1 MWGKGRF
8 AMDDSNGIV
17 SATSAPQNYGFY
29 GCHTHSVDEKGR
41 IIIPT
46 AYRDALGETFSI
58 GPTRSFDG
66 IALYPTAVYD
76 QILAELNSLNQR
88 KTYVQQY
95 TMQFYKLSNRE
106 MQKDGQG
113 RILLPQ
119 KIRQRF
125 LENAQ
130 EVEISGSNNFIRI
143 LDASKAAELE
153 NSFNENLPNL
163 LEQLGSSEP

>member
-1 MWGKGRF
+1 
-8 AMDDSNGIV
+8 MDELNANA
-17 SATSAPQNYGFY
+17 SAASEPRNYGFF

-46 AYRDALGETFSI
+46 LYRDALGETFSI

-76 QILAELNSLNQR
+76 QILDELNSLNQR

-95 TMQFYKLSNRE
+95 TMQFFKLSNRE

-125 LENAQ
+125 LEEAK

-143 LDASKAAELE
+143 MDASKATEIE
-153 NSFNENLPNL
+153 QSFNENLPTI
-163 LEQLGSSEP
+163 LEQMGSSEP

>member
-1 MWGKGRF
+1 
-8 AMDDSNGIV
+8 MDESNANA
-17 SATSAPQNYGFY
+17 SAAAAPPDYGFF
-29 GCHTHSVDEKGR
+29 GCYTHSLDEKGR

-66 IALYPTAVYD
+66 VALYPNAVYD
-76 QILAELNSLNQR
+76 QILTELNSLNQR
-88 KTYVQQY
+88 KPYVQQY

-125 LENAQ
+125 LEEAR

-143 LDASKAAELE
+143 LDASKAAEIE
-153 NSFNENLPNL
+153 NRFNENLPTIL
-163 LEQLGSSEP
+163 DQMGSSEP

>member
-1 MWGKGRF
+1 
-8 AMDDSNGIV
+8 MDELKPTA
-17 SATSAPQNYGFY
+17 SAASEPRDYGFF

-46 AYRDALGETFSI
+46 AYRDSLGETFSI

-76 QILAELNSLNQR
+76 EILAELNSLNQR
-88 KTYVQQY
+88 KPYVQQY
-95 TMQFYKLSNRE
+95 TMQFYKLSNRD

-130 EVEISGSNNFIRI
+130 EVEISGGNNFIRI
-143 LDASKAAELE
+143 LAVSKATELE
-153 NSFNENLPNL
+153 DKFNENLPTI
-163 LEQLGSSEP
+163 LEQMGSSEP

>member
-1 MWGKGRF
+1 
-8 AMDDSNGIV
+8 MDEQSVNV
-17 SATSAPQNYGFY
+17 TAPKTYGFF

-46 AYRDALGETFSI
+46 AYREALGETFSI
-58 GPTRSFDG
+58 GPTRAFDG

-76 QILAELNSLNQR
+76 QILDELSSLNQR
-88 KTYVQQY
+88 KPHVQQY

-125 LENAQ
+125 LENAS

-143 LDASKAAELE
+143 LDAGKAAEIE
-153 NSFNENLPNL
+153 RRFNENLPDILDQMAND
-163 LEQLGSSEP
+163 EP

>member
-1 MWGKGRF
+1 
-8 AMDDSNGIV
+8 MDDKNTNA
-17 SATSAPQNYGFY
+17 SAASEPRNYGFF

-41 IIIPT
+41 IIIPN
-46 AYRDALGETFSI
+46 AYREALGESFSI

-66 IALYPTAVYD
+66 VALYPDAVYD
-76 QILAELNSLNQR
+76 QILTELNSLNQR
-88 KTYVQQY
+88 RPYVQQY
-95 TMQFYKLSNRE
+95 TMQFYKLSNRD

-125 LENAQ
+125 LEEAK

-143 LDASKAAELE
+143 MDASKAAEIE
-153 NSFNENLPNL
+153 TSFNENLPTI
-163 LEQLGSSEP
+163 LEQMGSNEP

>member
-1 MWGKGRF
+1 
-8 AMDDSNGIV
+8 MDESSNGASAV
-17 SATSAPQNYGFY
+17 SAPRSYGFF

-46 AYRDALGETFSI
+46 TYREALGDTFSI

-76 QILAELNSLNQR
+76 QILAELSSLNQR
-88 KTYVQQY
+88 SLNVQQY
-95 TMQFYKLSNRE
+95 TMQFYKLSNRD

-125 LENAQ
+125 LENAS

-143 LDASKAAELE
+143 MDAAKAAEIE
-153 NSFNENLPNL
+153 DNFNQNLPTI
-163 LEQLGSSEP
+163 LEQMGHSEP

>member
-1 MWGKGRF
+1 
-8 AMDDSNGIV
+8 MDDQTANPTAAS
-17 SATSAPQNYGFY
+17 SPANYGFF
-29 GCHTHSVDEKGR
+29 GCYTHSVDEKGR
-41 IIIPT
+41 IIIPN
-46 AYRDALGETFSI
+46 AYREALGNSFSI

-66 IALYPTAVYD
+66 VALYPDAVYD
-76 QILAELNSLNQR
+76 QILNELNSLNQR
-88 KTYVQQY
+88 KPYVQQY

-125 LENAQ
+125 LEDAK

-143 LDASKAAELE
+143 MDASKAADIET
-153 NSFNENLPNL
+153 SFNDNLSTI
-163 LEQLGSSEP
+163 LEQMGNNEP

>member
-1 MWGKGRF
+1 
-8 AMDDSNGIV
+8 MDDVNANA
-17 SATSAPQNYGFY
+17 SAASAPVNYGFF

-46 AYRDALGETFSI
+46 SYRDALGETFSI

-88 KTYVQQY
+88 KPYVQQY
-95 TMQFYKLSNRE
+95 TMQFYKLSNRD

-125 LENAQ
+125 LEDAK

-143 LDASKAAELE
+143 LDAAKAAEIE
-153 NSFNENLPNL
+153 NSFNENLSTI
-163 LEQLGSSEP
+163 LEQMGSNEP

>member
-1 MWGKGRF
+1 
-8 AMDDSNGIV
+8 MDDSNANA
-17 SATSAPQNYGFY
+17 SAASIPPEYGFF
-29 GCHTHSVDEKGR
+29 GCYTHSLDEKGR

-66 IALYPTAVYD
+66 VALYPNAVYD
-76 QILAELNSLNQR
+76 QILNELNSLNQR
-88 KTYVQQY
+88 KPYVQQY
-95 TMQFYKLSNRE
+95 TMQFYKHSNRE

-125 LENAQ
+125 LEDAK
-130 EVEISGSNNFIRI
+130 EVEISGSNNYIRI
-143 LDASKAAELE
+143 LDAAKATEIE
-153 NSFNENLPNL
+153 NTFNENLSTIL
-163 LEQLGSSEP
+163 DQMGSTEP